1 MENNNEEILNDTN
14 YLKIVKIR
22 PFSNAYNL
30 KLKENDVI
38 LALNGSYFHSN
49 YEELRKIL
57 DENDNEKTITI
68 LRDDIVF
75 HVKTKSALGVVCENI
90 DQDNLKGFEKINLD
104 DYFNE
109 EEIFPQYEIFKN
121 LYRKGI
127 VLDITPS
134 ILASFAPPLWMIYH
148 RIWTLFAFTMIFFV
162 TLFYVSPWLFFIS
175 WVLKSWYYG
184 NNQVNVLRNYYRF
197 LDYRLFAIL
206 SCKNEEEAQIK
217 ARELDPK
224 IDFDYSY
231 LEPPVKEEDEDI
243 ETNSINNS
251 SENS

>member
-1 MENNNEEILNDTN
+1 MENNNEEILNDRN
-14 YLKIVKIR
+14 YLKIIKIK
-22 PFSNAYNL
+22 PFSNSYNL

-38 LALNGSYFHSN
+38 LALNGNYFHSN

-57 DENDNEKTITI
+57 DENDNFKIITI
-68 LRDDIVF
+68 LRDETIF
-75 HVKTKSALGVVCENI
+75 HVKTRGALGIVCENI
-90 DQDNLKGFEKINLD
+90 DQDNLKSFQKINLE

-109 EEIFPQYEIFKN
+109 EDFFSQYEIFKN

-134 ILASFAPPLWMIYH
+134 ILASIAPPLWMVYH

-162 TLFYVSPWLFFIS
+162 TLFYVSPWLFCIS

-197 LDYRLFAIL
+197 LDYRLFAVL
-206 SCKNEEEAQIK
+206 CCKNEEEAQIK
-217 ARELDPK
+217 ARELDHK

-231 LEPPVKEEDEDI
+231 LEPPVIEEEEDI
-243 ETNSINNS
+243 ETNPISSS
-251 SENS
+251 SEKP